1 MSILSALFGGG
12 AACSEDTGWEKVAA
26 HATYL
31 APRQVE
37 GARRA
42 LADLDRSQRKQAE
55 QALGR
60 IAAVTPGLAGLD
72 EAQRVLREAL
82 PALEVPGSLVDG
94 TEPAVAALKGA
105 ALCAFQGLVVATG
118 QRIRSQPD
126 ALDQAVALVRFT
138 REIELFGQA
147 GSALLREEAQVGLG
161 GDLYTQALRAL
172 GGAPTP

>member
-12 AACSEDTGWEKVAA
+12 AACSEEAGWEKVAA

-42 LADLDRSQRKQAE
+42 LAGLDRGQREQAE
-55 QALGR
+55 QALDR
-60 IAAVTPGLAGLD
+60 IAAVTPGLAGLN

-82 PALEVPGSLVDG
+82 PGMEVPGSKVDG

-118 QRIRSQPD
+118 QRIRAQPD
-126 ALDQAVALVRFT
+126 VEQAVALVRFT
-138 REIELFGQA
+138 REIDLFGQA
-147 GSALLREEAQVGLG
+147 GSAVLREEAQVGLG

-172 GGAPTP
+172 GGAPAP